1 MGSRPFH
8 QRTIGPSAAVA
19 AALIIVGC
27 SNTIITSAPLRDNG
41 PDRPTAGSDELVV
54 DAQQLDAPLVLDPL
68 PAGLSVLESAY
79 NPPDDGYPP
88 SRATLYGDPTFTD
101 TLDGPVLLVGSSSGS
116 AVIGGPPGS
125 AEDGRPVEVGL
136 ADGFLLKEG
145 DRTWVPT
152 ADFSTQTA
160 TIAVDAVP
168 PGLEPLI
175 VGSPQDGP
183 FTYNVGERVR
193 HGDSTTV
200 YLSAVRADPR
210 LSALW
215 GFWADDQ
222 WNYGSRPSPVPSATW
237 TASGSAKTPV
247 AGSGRRTAWS
257 CRSSPTGAPTSWL
270 TRSWPACGSERTPN

>member
-1 MGSRPFH
+1 VGAHPELGLRLGGRSRITEQFRQHRPGSPGVVLDGVGEPIHVGDSNRHGSRPFH

-41 PDRPTAGSDELVV
+41 PDRPTAGGDELVV

-88 SRATLYGDPTFTD
+88 SQATLYGDPTFTD

-125 AEDGRPVEVGL
+125 AEDGRPVEFGL

-145 DRTWVPT
+145 DRTWVSIPT
-152 ADFSTQTA
+152 EGQDYTQFVVA
-160 TIAVDAVP
+160 RGVP
-168 PGLEPLI
+168 EDQL
-175 VGSPQDGP
+175 
-183 FTYNVGERVR
+183 
-193 HGDSTTV
+193 
-200 YLSAVRADPR
+200 VRA
-210 LSALW
+210 A
-215 GFWADDQ
+215 Q
-222 WNYGSRPSPVPSATW
+222 
-237 TASGSAKTPV
+237 
-247 AGSGRRTAWS
+247 RRTSAPRRRLLLSTRFRRGWS
-257 CRSSPTGAPTSWL
+257 R
-270 TRSWPACGSERTPN
+270 

>member
-41 PDRPTAGSDELVV
+41 PDRPTAGGDELVV

-88 SRATLYGDPTFTD
+88 SQATLYGDPTFTD

-125 AEDGRPVEVGL
+125 AEDGRPVEFGL

-145 DRTWVPT
+145 DRTWVSILQKARTTP
-152 ADFSTQTA
+152 SSWS
-160 TIAVDAVP
+160 
-168 PGLEPLI
+168 PGECPRTSWCALPNGGLQH
-175 VGSPQDGP
+175 PDGD
-183 FTYNVGERVR
+183 YCCRR
-193 HGDSTTV
+193 
-200 YLSAVRADPR
+200 
-210 LSALW
+210 
-215 GFWADDQ
+215 
-222 WNYGSRPSPVPSATW
+222 
-237 TASGSAKTPV
+237 GSAG
-247 AGSGRRTAWS
+247 AGAADRGQPAGRSLYLQR
-257 CRSSPTGAPTSWL
+257 R
-270 TRSWPACGSERTPN
+270 